1 MRPVETGLLPAGA
14 IALSA
19 ALWGLWWLPLRGL
32 AEVGL
37 TGHLVNTALYLT
49 ASLALAPFVWR
60 RWRPLRAGGLL
71 LLAGGGL
78 FGAALVTWNLALL
91 LGEVV
96 RVTLLFYL
104 APVWATL
111 LAAAV
116 LGEGIGPRRVL
127 SVLLGLCGAVVL
139 LGFAAGLP
147 LPRSGG
153 DWLGLAA
160 GVWFALS
167 VTFVRKSTG
176 LDGRDLTA
184 VAFYAAAVL
193 SVVVLIAAA
202 PEGVSSP
209 SPSALA
215 FAALASL
222 GWLLP
227 TTWLLLWGARHV
239 EPGRVSMLLLLEVVV
254 AAVSAALLTDE
265 PFGLR
270 EGAGCVLILAAG
282 ALESA
287 SELRRAHRAW
297 RAPA

>member
-37 TGHLVNTALYLT
+37 VGHPVNAALYLT
-49 ASLALAPFVWR
+49 ASLALAPLGWR
-60 RWRPLRAGGLL
+60 RRRALRAGGPL
-71 LLAGGGL
+71 LLAAGGL

-111 LAAAV
+111 LGAAV
-116 LGEGIGPRRVL
+116 LGEGIGPLRVL
-127 SVLLGLCGAVVL
+127 SVLLGLSGAVVL
-139 LGFAAGLP
+139 LGFATGLP
-147 LPRSGG
+147 LPRSAG

-193 SVVVLIAAA
+193 AVLILIVAA
-202 PEGVSSP
+202 PVALPSSP
-209 SPSALA
+209 FQALS

-227 TTWLLLWGARHV
+227 STWLLLWGARHV
-239 EPGRVSMLLLLEVVV
+239 EPGRTSMLLLLEVVV
-254 AAVSAALLTDE
+254 AATSAALLTDE
-265 PFGLR
+265 PFGAR
-270 EGAGCVLILAAG
+270 EGAGCLLIIAAG
-282 ALESA
+282 ALEAA
-287 SELRRAHRAW
+287 SELKRARRAW

>member
-1 MRPVETGLLPAGA
+1 MTRAPEPGLLPAGA

-19 ALWGLWWLPLRGL
+19 VLWGLWWLPLRGL

-37 TGHLVNTALYLT
+37 TGHLVNAALYLS
-49 ASLALAPFVWR
+49 ASLALAPFAWR
-60 RWRPLRAGGLL
+60 RRRALRAGGRL
-71 LLAGGGL
+71 LLAAGGL

-111 LAAAV
+111 LGAAV
-116 LGEGIGPRRVL
+116 LGERIGALRVL
-127 SVLLGLCGAVVL
+127 SVLLGLSGAVVL

-147 LPRSGG
+147 LPRTAG

-160 GVWFALS
+160 GLWFALS
-167 VTFVRKSTG
+167 VTLVRKGTAI
-176 LDGRDLTA
+176 DGRDLTA

-193 SVVVLIAAA
+193 SVLVLIVAA
-202 PEGVSSP
+202 PGNAVASSLA
-209 SPSALA
+209 ALA

-254 AAVSAALLTDE
+254 AAVSATLLTDE
-265 PFGLR
+265 SFGAR
-270 EGAGCVLILAAG
+270 EGAGCLLIIAAG

-287 SELRRAHRAW
+287 SELKRTR